1 MAPIPP
7 DALLPDMARIMSS
20 IDSGQMA
27 KKRSGRTRV
36 NTCGSTTSTPTATTA
51 SPMITLRLRQHFSIA
66 SHLPVESAPLGE
78 PS

>member
-1 MAPIPP
+1 
-7 DALLPDMARIMSS
+7 
-20 IDSGQMA
+20 
-27 KKRSGRTRV
+27 V